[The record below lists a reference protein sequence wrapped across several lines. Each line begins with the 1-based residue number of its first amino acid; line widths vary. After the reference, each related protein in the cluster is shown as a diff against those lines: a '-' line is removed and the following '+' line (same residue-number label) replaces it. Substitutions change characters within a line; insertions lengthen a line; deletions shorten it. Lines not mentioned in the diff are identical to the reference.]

1 MLQGH
6 LQVLLYRIPQ
16 IRNFYFGTLQ
26 THPLYGILTSLLV
39 LQIVTKKV
47 AYIQK

>member
-6 LQVLLYRIPQ
+6 LQVLFNTIPQ
-16 IRNFYFGTLQ
+16 IRNTYFGTLQ
-26 THPLYGILTSLLV
+26 THPFYGILTSLLV

-47 AYIQK
+47 SYIQK